1 MALQKTKIVYF
12 GNKQELKKNTKT
24 VMETLIPL
32 WSDFCEIKSFSSF
45 NNKAIKM
52 LDFVFHFF
60 KDGLKANMIVIDVYS
75 TSAFYFAFILS
86 FLSIVFN
93 KKYLL
98 FLHGGNLP
106 NRQKRNPKLI
116 AFIFSKA
123 YKIVAPS
130 YYLKNYFEEKGFQ
143 VEYIPNS
150 IEISKYPFTERKI
163 ARPTILAIRGFGKPY
178 NPLMTLKAIAHV
190 VNKLP
195 EIQLCMLGNKGE
207 YFYDEAIHFIQ
218 ENKLEKNIKI
228 LPKMPQADWIAL
240 SAQYDIMVS
249 NPEIDNT
256 PVSIVEGMAL
266 GMCVVSTNVGGV
278 PFLVTHQKNAL
289 LVDHNDDKN
298 LANQLEA
305 LCSHPDLANLISKN
319 ARAKAEEFNWE
330 IIKNSWIKILQN

>member
-1 MALQKTKIVYF
+1 MELQKTKIAYF

-32 WSDFCEIKSFSSF
+32 WSDFCEIKSFSSH
-45 NNKAIKM
+45 NNKALKM

-60 KDGLKANMIVIDVYS
+60 KDGLRANKIVMDVYS

-93 KKYLL
+93 KKYIL

-106 NRQKRNPKLI
+106 NRQKRNPKSV
-116 AFIFSKA
+116 AFIFSRA

-130 YYLKNYFEEKGFQ
+130 YYLKNYFEEKGFL

-150 IEISKYPFTERKI
+150 IEISKYSFTERKI
-163 ARPTILAIRGFGKPY
+163 ARPKILSIRGFGKPY
-178 NPLMTLKAIAHV
+178 NPLMTLKAMAIV
-190 VNKLP
+190 VKKLP
-195 EIQLCMLGNKGE
+195 DVELCMLGNKGE
-207 YFYDEAIHFIQ
+207 YYYEEALQFIQ
-218 ENKLEKNIKI
+218 ENKLEKNVQI
-228 LPKMPQADWIAL
+228 LPKMTQVEWVAL
-240 SAQYDIMVS
+240 STQYDIMVS

-256 PVSIVEGMAL
+256 PVSILEGLAL

-289 LVDHNDDKN
+289 LVENNDEQN
-298 LANQLEA
+298 LANHIEA
-305 LCSHPDLANLISKN
+305 LCNQPALANLLSTN
-319 ARAKAEEFNWE
+319 ARAKATEFNWE
-330 IIKNSWIKILQN
+330 SIKPTWMNLLVE